1 MSSTLDTW
9 GMQRDYVELDGS
21 KFHCG
26 NGRTRLLR
34 EKTGIKLVRV
44 RAGEGEWLIEP
55 PGEFYLA
62 GPMRGYPLSNFPA
75 FLTAARVLSAR
86 GLLIASPAEKD
97 IEAGFDFTQ
106 PVEGQKF
113 DLHAAFRWDFD
124 AVIKTIGTILLPGW
138 ERSQGATAE
147 RLVAQLCG
155 REVYTLSTD
164 YVLSVAAPMDVK
176 VVWSPIDTV
185 PDVPLSVPLPYPDES
200 RP

>member
-9 GMQRDYVELDGS
+9 GMQRDYVELDG
-21 KFHCG
+21 KEF
-26 NGRTRLLR
+26 RRADDKTRLLR
-34 EKTGIKLVRV
+34 QKKGVKLVRV
-44 RAGEGEWLIEP
+44 RRHNQEWPVEP

-86 GLLIASPAEKD
+86 GLSIVSPAEKD

-124 AVIKTIGTILLPGW
+124 AVIRTIGTILLPGW
-138 ERSQGATAE
+138 EHSQGATAE

-164 YVLSVAAPMDVK
+164 YVLSVAEPMDVK
-176 VVWSPIDTV
+176 VVWTSK
-185 PDVPLSVPLPYPDES
+185 LAPLPNMPSLQAPTELM
-200 RP
+200 P